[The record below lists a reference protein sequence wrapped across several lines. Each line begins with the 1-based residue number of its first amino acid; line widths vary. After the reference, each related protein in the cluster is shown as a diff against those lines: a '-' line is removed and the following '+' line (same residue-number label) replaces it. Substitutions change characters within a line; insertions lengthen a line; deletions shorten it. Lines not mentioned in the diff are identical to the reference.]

1 MPTDEHYGKIADFA
15 FAEAPPIFTNVV
27 SKDNI
32 FLTNR
37 LID

>member
-27 SKDNI
+27 SKNNI
-32 FLTNR
+32 F
-37 LID
+37 